1 MDKYEYLIAA
11 IQLGFL
17 AFVFL
22 ILFVVFLIKSIVR
35 GKRIKELETK
45 LKEASRPVNM
55 GQMPIMPMGMPMMQ
69 MPYQYP
75 AQPVPQMTMQQ
86 TAAPKTSSDVSEPKP
101 APVVAAQ
108 SATAPAPAA
117 AVQPAPAPAPVVAA
131 QPAPAPAPQQAYAP
145 APSWAMPPAAAQM
158 QRAEMPT
165 YTREDHREKPKREK
179 FFSSI
184 NITFGI
190 GVLLLTIV
198 GATFMTGSWSWMTE
212 EIRAISLV
220 VLVFIVYGM
229 SFLAG
234 KILKLQQTGFALYS
248 LASLLGPIV
257 VVGMGTFNLLG
268 PGFSFDYGTGWL
280 VATVASLILLVT
292 SIGGRFLFHEKV
304 QTNIYRCTIYFSLT
318 WLVVFLSGQ
327 IGQSVEEINE
337 WSMICLGLATLALAF
352 RIIAITPLFEDEP
365 FFKVYSEVIT
375 YIPAVLLSVTALL
388 SNGAVF
394 GATIVEFAAM
404 ILLAK
409 FAKNREWVKY
419 LTPLVGME
427 IVVAWIV
434 FADKTGDIYLMT
446 SILMVIFVVVYAVH
460 KALKLSTLFSDIG
473 LAVTLGCLTSIMA
486 FEKAPVMG
494 AVASFLSL
502 ALIVFELMLEPVIA
516 KIESLPQGIFRKE
529 LPMPA
534 QVIMSIVG
542 AVFYYV
548 GITLIY
554 LVPEENAIPANLY
567 FTILA
572 LIPAVASIVLRF
584 TWRDDIKIKAAG
596 FTMAV
601 VSVIAGF
608 FSIFSYENA
617 SSLGTVLCSR
627 IYICAWLLTLAVM
640 VLSVCFIVKP
650 IKEKLLSVGAM
661 FWVSVCINAL
671 AIGVFLMID
680 YNAQAVWR
688 IKDIPGS
695 FIPLVRQIAALTF
708 MGLNIACLAA
718 AFFVKRKGKGM
729 LAKYAF
735 GLKFF
740 FCGFAMTWFTYSWYL
755 FGSTWTLLIVA
766 VIFAVLLSLLDCEFF
781 AALPVIA
788 GEIAVISEL
797 NKLGLDDV
805 TNVVLIILTVL
816 VAAAGRLV
824 FRKNVITS
832 KAADYLSLTSFVF
845 LFGLKYAD
853 YVPMMVLL
861 AIALLVM
868 NFAGRTK
875 IPVRVLLSIFAGFVC
890 LAVIAQPFFDLPEV
904 IALEYDIV
912 LLLGTLM
919 LIWKLI
925 KPAPDNVLKY
935 IWFTGVALSL
945 VAEGISAAVTGETL
959 DLIVVGT
966 ASFGIFIY
974 AFLRRNR
981 LWFILGIVSMVS
993 VAVYLSVAFWSSLVW
1008 LIYLLIAGSILIV
1021 MAAVNEWGKRH
1032 NKDGNKKRFF
1042 QEWTW

>member
-1 MDKYEYLIAA
+1 MDKYRYLITA
-11 IQLGFL
+11 IQLGFV

-22 ILFVVFLIKSIVR
+22 ILFVIFLIKSIVR
-35 GKRIKELETK
+35 GKRIRELENK
-45 LKEASRPVNM
+45 LREVLRQTNM
-55 GQMPIMPMGMPMMQ
+55 VQMPVMPMGMPQMMQ
-69 MPYQYP
+69 YP
-75 AQPVPQMTMQQ
+75 VQPT
-86 TAAPKTSSDVSEPKP
+86 TAPGLAPIPTPNP
-101 APVVAAQ
+101 APD
-108 SATAPAPAA
+108 PAPAA
-117 AVQPAPAPAPVVAA
+117 AAGPVQS
-131 QPAPAPAPQQAYAP
+131 PAPQIAYAVP
-145 APSWAMPPAAAQM
+145 APSWAVPPEESQSQRAQM
-158 QRAEMPT
+158 PV
-165 YTREDHREKPKREK
+165 YTREEKPEKPKREK

-212 EIRAISLV
+212 EIRAMSLV
-220 VLVFIVYGM
+220 ILVFIVYGM

-234 KILKLQQTGFALYS
+234 RILKLQQTGFALYS

-268 PGFSFDYGTGWL
+268 PGFSFDNGTGWL

-292 SIGGRFLFHEKV
+292 SVGGRFLFHEKV

-327 IGQSVEEINE
+327 IGQSVEGIRE
-337 WSMICLGLATLALAF
+337 WSMICLGLALLALAF
-352 RIIAITPLFEDEP
+352 RIIAVTPLLEDER

-375 YIPAVLLSVTALL
+375 YIPAGLLSVTALL
-388 SNGAVF
+388 SDGAVF
-394 GATIVEFAAM
+394 GATIVESAAM
-404 ILLAK
+404 VLLAR
-409 FAKNREWVKY
+409 FAKGRGWVKY
-419 LTPLVGME
+419 LTPLISME
-427 IVVAWIV
+427 MVVSWII
-434 FADKTGDIYLMT
+434 FADKTGDIYLVT
-446 SILMVIFVVVYAVH
+446 SVLMVIFAVVYAVH
-460 KALKLSTLFSDIG
+460 KVLKLSTLFSDIG
-473 LAVTLGCLTSIMA
+473 LPVTLSVLPSVMA

-494 AVASFLSL
+494 AVASFLAL
-502 ALIVFELMLEPVIA
+502 ALIIFGLVAEPAIA
-516 KIESLPQGIFRKE
+516 KIEALPEGIFRKE
-529 LPMPA
+529 LPVPA
-534 QVIMSIVG
+534 KVFMSITG
-542 AVFYYV
+542 AVFYYLV
-548 GITLIY
+548 ITQIY
-554 LVPEENAIPANLY
+554 LIPEKNVIPANLY

-572 LIPAVASIVLRF
+572 LLPAIASVVLRF
-584 TWRDDIKIKAAG
+584 LWRDDIRIRAAG
-596 FTMAV
+596 YTMAA

-608 FSIFSYENA
+608 FSIFSYEDA
-617 SSLGTVLCSR
+617 QDLGTVLCSR

-640 VLSVCFIVKP
+640 VLAVCFIVKP
-650 IKEKLLSVGAM
+650 FKEKRLSAGAM
-661 FWVSVCINAL
+661 FWISVCINAL
-671 AIGVFLMID
+671 SIGVFLMID
-680 YNAQAVWR
+680 YNSQAVWR

-695 FIPLVRQIAALTF
+695 YIPLIRQIAALTF

-718 AFFVKRKGKGM
+718 AFFIKRKGQGI
-729 LAKYAF
+729 LAKYAA
-735 GLKFF
+735 GLKYF

-755 FGSTWTLLIVA
+755 FDSTWTLLIVA
-766 VIFAVLLSLLDCEFF
+766 AVFAVLLSLLDSEFF
-781 AALPVIA
+781 AALPVVA

-797 NKLGLDDV
+797 TKLGSDDV
-805 TNVVLIILTVL
+805 TNVVLIMLTVL
-816 VAAAGRLV
+816 IAAAGRLI
-824 FRKNVITS
+824 FRKNVITKKS
-832 KAADYLSLTSFVF
+832 ADYLSLTSFVL
-845 LFGLKYAD
+845 LFGLKSAD

-861 AIALLVM
+861 AAALLVM
-868 NFAGRTK
+868 NLAGRTK

-890 LAVIAQPFFDLPEV
+890 MAVITQPFFDLPEV

-912 LLLGTLM
+912 LILGTLM
-919 LIWKLI
+919 LIWKAI
-925 KPAPDNVLKY
+925 KPASDNVLKY

-959 DLIVVGT
+959 DLIVVGV

>member
-1 MDKYEYLIAA
+1 
-11 IQLGFL
+11 
-17 AFVFL
+17 
-22 ILFVVFLIKSIVR
+22 
-35 GKRIKELETK
+35 
-45 LKEASRPVNM
+45 
-55 GQMPIMPMGMPMMQ
+55 
-69 MPYQYP
+69 
-75 AQPVPQMTMQQ
+75 
-86 TAAPKTSSDVSEPKP
+86 
-101 APVVAAQ
+101 
-108 SATAPAPAA
+108 
-117 AVQPAPAPAPVVAA
+117 
-131 QPAPAPAPQQAYAP
+131 
-145 APSWAMPPAAAQM
+145 
-158 QRAEMPT
+158 
-165 YTREDHREKPKREK
+165 
-179 FFSSI
+179 
-184 NITFGI
+184 
-190 GVLLLTIV
+190 
-198 GATFMTGSWSWMTE
+198 
-212 EIRAISLV
+212 
-220 VLVFIVYGM
+220 
-229 SFLAG
+229 
-234 KILKLQQTGFALYS
+234 
-248 LASLLGPIV
+248 
-257 VVGMGTFNLLG
+257 
-268 PGFSFDYGTGWL
+268 
-280 VATVASLILLVT
+280 
-292 SIGGRFLFHEKV
+292 
-304 QTNIYRCTIYFSLT
+304 
-318 WLVVFLSGQ
+318 
-327 IGQSVEEINE
+327 
-337 WSMICLGLATLALAF
+337 
-352 RIIAITPLFEDEP
+352 
-365 FFKVYSEVIT
+365 
-375 YIPAVLLSVTALL
+375 
-388 SNGAVF
+388 
-394 GATIVEFAAM
+394 
-404 ILLAK
+404 
-409 FAKNREWVKY
+409 
-419 LTPLVGME
+419 ME
-427 IVVAWIV
+427 IVVSWIV

-502 ALIVFELMLEPVIA
+502 ALIVFELMAEPAIA
-516 KIESLPQGIFRKE
+516 KIESLPEGIFRKE
-529 LPMPA
+529 LPIPA

-542 AVFYYV
+542 AVFYYL

-554 LVPEENAIPANLY
+554 LVPEKNAIPANLY

-572 LIPAVASIVLRF
+572 LIPAIASIVLRF
-584 TWRDDIKIKAAG
+584 AWRDDIRIRAAG
-596 FTMAV
+596 FTMAAASV
-601 VSVIAGF
+601 VAGF
-608 FSIFSYENA
+608 FSIFSYEDA
-617 SSLGTVLCSR
+617 ADLGTVLCSR
-627 IYICAWLLTLAVM
+627 IYVCAWLLTLAVI

-650 IKEKLLSVGAM
+650 FKEKLLSVGAM
-661 FWVSVCINAL
+661 FWISVCINAL

-695 FIPLVRQIAALTF
+695 FIPLIRQIAALAF

-718 AFFVKRKGKGM
+718 AFFVKRKGRG
-729 LAKYAF
+729 LPAKYAF
-735 GLKFF
+735 GMKFF
-740 FCGFAMTWFTYSWYL
+740 FCGFAMTWFSYSWYL

-766 VIFAVLLSLLDCEFF
+766 VVFAVLLSLLDSEFF

-797 NKLGLDDV
+797 TKLGSDDV
-805 TNVVLIILTVL
+805 TNVVLIMLTVL

-832 KAADYLSLTSFVF
+832 KAADYLSLTSFVL

-904 IALEYDIV
+904 IVLEYDIA
-912 LLLGTLM
+912 LMLGTLM

>member
-1 MDKYEYLIAA
+1 MDRYRYLTEA
-11 IQLGFL
+11 IQFGIL
-17 AFVFL
+17 ALVFL

-35 GKRIKELETK
+35 GKRIRELENK
-45 LKEASRPVNM
+45 LREVLRQANM
-55 GQMPIMPMGMPMMQ
+55 VQMPVMPMG
-69 MPYQYP
+69 
-75 AQPVPQMTMQQ
+75 VPQMMQYPVQ
-86 TAAPKTSSDVSEPKP
+86 PMPAPNPVPKP
-101 APVVAAQ
+101 APV
-108 SATAPAPAA
+108 AA
-117 AVQPAPAPAPVVAA
+117 AGPVQS
-131 QPAPAPAPQQAYAP
+131 PAPQIAYAAP
-145 APSWAMPPAAAQM
+145 APSWAMPPTAVQSQRAQM
-158 QRAEMPT
+158 PA
-165 YTREDHREKPKREK
+165 YTRVEKPEKPKRGK

-212 EIRAISLV
+212 EIRAMSLV
-220 VLVFIVYGM
+220 ILVFIVYGM

-234 KILKLQQTGFALYS
+234 RILKLQQTGFALYS

-280 VATVASLILLVT
+280 VATVASLILLAT
-292 SIGGRFLFHEKV
+292 SVGGRFLFHEKV

-327 IGQSVEEINE
+327 IGQSVEVINE
-337 WSMICLGLATLALAF
+337 WSMICLGLALLALTF
-352 RIIAITPLFEDEP
+352 RIIAVTPLFEDEP

-375 YIPAVLLSVTALL
+375 YIPAGLLSFTALL
-388 SNGAVF
+388 GNGAVF

-404 ILLAK
+404 VLLAR
-409 FAKNREWVKY
+409 FAKGRRWVRY
-419 LTPLVGME
+419 LTPLIAME
-427 IVVAWIV
+427 MVVSWII
-434 FADKTGDIYLMT
+434 FEDKTGDIYLVT
-446 SILMVIFVVVYAVH
+446 SIMMVIFVAVYAVH

-473 LAVTLGCLTSIMA
+473 LTVTLGALTSIMA
-486 FEKAPVMG
+486 FERAPVMG
-494 AVASFLSL
+494 AVASFLAL
-502 ALIVFELMLEPVIA
+502 ALIVFELVIEPIA
-516 KIESLPQGIFRKE
+516 AGTGSLPEGIFRKE
-529 LPMPA
+529 LPIPA
-534 QVIMSIVG
+534 KTFMSITG
-542 AVFYYV
+542 AVFFYL
-548 GITLIY
+548 GITQIY
-554 LVPEENAIPANLY
+554 LVPEENVIPANLY
-567 FTILA
+567 FTIFA
-572 LIPAVASIVLRF
+572 LIPAVASIVLRL
-584 TWRDDIKIKAAG
+584 TWRDDIKIKSAG
-596 FTMAV
+596 YTMAA

-617 SSLGTVLCSR
+617 VDLGTVLTSR

-640 VLSVCFIVKP
+640 VLAVCFIVKP
-650 IKEKLLSVGAM
+650 FKEKLLSAGAM
-661 FWVSVCINAL
+661 FWISVCVNAL
-671 AIGVFLMID
+671 SIGVFLMIE
-680 YNAQAVWR
+680 YNSQAVWR

-695 FIPLVRQIAALTF
+695 YIPLIRQIAALTF
-708 MGLNIACLAA
+708 MGLNIVCLAA
-718 AFFVKRKGKGM
+718 AFFVKRKGREM

-740 FCGFAMTWFTYSWYL
+740 FCGFAMTWFTYSWFL
-755 FGSTWTLLIVA
+755 FGSTWKLLIVA
-766 VIFAVLLSLLDCEFF
+766 VVFAVLLSLLDCEFF
-781 AALPVIA
+781 AALPIVA

-797 NKLGLDDV
+797 KKLGLDDV

-816 VAAAGRLV
+816 VAAAGRLI
-824 FRKNVITS
+824 FRKNVITT
-832 KAADYLSLTSFVF
+832 KAADYLSLTSFV
-845 LFGLKYAD
+845 LMFGLKFED

-875 IPVRVLLSIFAGFVC
+875 IPVRVLLSIFAGLVC
-890 LAVIAQPFFDLPEV
+890 LAVIAQPFFDLPDV
-904 IALEYDIV
+904 IVLEYDIA
-912 LLLGTLM
+912 LMLGTLM
-919 LIWKLI
+919 LIWKAI
-925 KPAPDNVLKY
+925 KPASDNVLKY

-945 VAEGISAAVTGETL
+945 VAEGISAAVTGETI
-959 DLIVVGT
+959 DLIVVGV